1 MLTPTFFFNLE
12 TGMQVIAEQEFQR
25 LLADLWYSKVST
37 ERPTGETRK
46 QRLIWTLD
54 TAGIQYQ
61 DRLEGDVIFEEML
74 ATSQEYEWKAA
85 TGGLEVHK
93 VELEDLDGGGI
104 NAASEWA
111 RQVGAYAAYWPQK
124 QIASL
129 IRNGEQS
136 TSLAYDAQIFFSKA
150 HLTNVMDSSVGTF
163 ANIFTGA
170 AASTPSTDPQD
181 AAYPGAL
188 PIDNSVTVD
197 VALANLQKAIAY
209 IRGCRMPNGED
220 PRGLKPAYILHP
232 PALTARI
239 QEMTKAKFIA
249 QAAASGGGAA
259 DISMIMSAWG
269 LGMPV
274 ECPELAAGFTNG
286 SDTDY
291 YIVTQQMVS
300 SSLGAILWF
309 NREPFSVVYNGPQT
323 DAQLARAAKFQWKI
337 AGRNLGAYGHPFL
350 LFKGKAS

>member
-1 MLTPTFFFNLE
+1 MLTPQFLFNLE
-12 TGMQVIAEQEFQR
+12 TGMQVIAEQEYQR
-25 LLADLWYSKVST
+25 LLANLWYSKVAK

-61 DRLEGDVIFEEML
+61 DRLQGDTIFEELL

-85 TGGLEVHK
+85 TGGLEVQK

-104 NAASEWA
+104 DQASEWS

-124 QIASL
+124 QIATL
-129 IRNGEQS
+129 IRNGGS
-136 TSLAYDAQIFFSKA
+136 SGFTSYDGQIFFSNA
-150 HLTNVMDSSVGTF
+150 HPINVLASEVGTF

-170 AASTPSTDPQD
+170 AASTPATDPQD
-181 AAYPGAL
+181 ASYPGAL

-209 IRGCRMPNGED
+209 IRGIRMPNGED

-239 QEMTKAKFIA
+239 QQLTQAKFIA
-249 QAAASGGGAA
+249 QAGTGGAGAA
-259 DISMIMSAWG
+259 DISMVIGAWG

-274 ECPELAAGFTNG
+274 ECAELGAGFTNG

-291 YIVTQQMVS
+291 YIVTEQMAS
-300 SSLGAILWF
+300 SSLGALLYF
-309 NREPFSVVYNGPQT
+309 NREPFSVIYNGPQT

-337 AGRNLGAYGHPFL
+337 AGRNLGAYGHPYL
-350 LFKGKAS
+350 LFKGRAS